1 MKLADF
7 FQRIGSITLKLTSG
21 CNLHC
26 AYCNVEALTPR
37 TPRMSLE
44 RFKQIA
50 ELLLVNSRQP
60 FLSLEFHG
68 GEPLLLPDEW
78 FEEAIAYARSLARPY
93 RRDVQF
99 PLMTNATLLTEER
112 LLRLDRL
119 GIGFALSMD
128 GPPGINDLLRGGGL
142 AVERAVRLLRK
153 HRIPFGVTTVLSR
166 ANCRRMTEVMDYFAD
181 VGIDNFRVNPLQPQG
196 RGNDDSQLLT
206 GEEMFDSMVQ
216 VLDHMDRTR
225 VAVEEVDT
233 LLMVDRF
240 LRGRDAR
247 PRLSC
252 WEFQCQ
258 AGRSY
263 CAIDHQGTIHA
274 CGSDVTNHVLG
285 HLDGDIDDAH
295 YEAVLRRLHDKG
307 DWVIRCFDCSA
318 RRICHHS
325 CPTSD
330 YNSAAFREND
340 CRHTKLLYAHLC
352 AHPDKAY
359 RVDAARRARHGP
371 PPGSTF
377 VPASQVRVVRVG

>member
-7 FQRIGSITLKLTSG
+7 FQRIGSVTLKLTSG

-26 AYCNVEALTPR
+26 AYCNVEALTAR
-37 TPRMSLE
+37 TPRMALGL
-44 RFKQIA
+44 FKQVA

-60 FLSLEFHG
+60 YLSLEFHG

-78 FEEAIAYARSLARPY
+78 FEEAVAHARDLAR
-93 RRDVQF
+93 RHDRAVQF
-99 PLMTNATLLTEER
+99 PLMTNGTLLTEER
-112 LLRLDRL
+112 LLKLHGL
-119 GIGFALSMD
+119 GIVFGMSLD
-128 GPPGINDLLRGGGL
+128 GPPDINDLLRGGGH
-142 AVERAVRLLRK
+142 AAERAVRLFRK

-166 ANCRRMTEVMDYFAD
+166 ANCRRMDRVMDYFAD
-181 VGIDNFRVNPLQPQG
+181 LGVDNFRVNPLQPQG

-216 VLDHMDRTR
+216 VLDHMDRTN
-225 VAVEEVDT
+225 ASVDEMEIG
-233 LLMVDRF
+233 LMVDRF
-240 LRGRDAR
+240 LRGRDPR

-252 WEFQCQ
+252 WEFECQ
-258 AGRSY
+258 AGRTY
-263 CAIDHQGTIHA
+263 CAVDHRGTIHA

-285 HLDGDIDDAH
+285 HLDADIDDAR
-295 YEAVLRRLHDKG
+295 YEAALRRLHHKG

-330 YNSAAFREND
+330 YNSDRFKEYD
-340 CRHTKLLYAHLC
+340 CRYTKLLYAHLC
-352 AHPDKAY
+352 AHPAKAY

-377 VPASQVRVVRVG
+377 VPVSQVRVVRVG